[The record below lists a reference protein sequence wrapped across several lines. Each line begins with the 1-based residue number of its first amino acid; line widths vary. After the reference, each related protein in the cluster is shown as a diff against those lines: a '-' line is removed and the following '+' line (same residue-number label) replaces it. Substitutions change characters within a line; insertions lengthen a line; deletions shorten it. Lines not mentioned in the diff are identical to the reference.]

1 MTFEWDA
8 RKAATNVRKH
18 GVDFVDAVSVLED
31 GDALNMPEDHE
42 GEERWTSLGMDA
54 LGRMLVVIYTVRE
67 ESIRMISAR
76 SATPNETR
84 QYLENR

>member
-1 MTFEWDA
+1 MTFEWDV
-8 RKAATNVRKH
+8 RKAASNVRKH
-18 GVDFVDAVSVLED
+18 DIDFADAVSVLED
-31 GDALNMPEDHE
+31 GGALNMPEDHD
-42 GEERWTSLGMDA
+42 GEERWTALGMDA
-54 LGRMLVVIYTVRE
+54 LGRMLVVVYTVRE